1 MSKKIPQKPKPRLHK
16 QLFEKD
22 SPYGHKVER
31 DRTKYKRKDKYLTPN
46 YEGPWGKDLGLD

>member
-22 SPYGHKVER
+22 SPYGHKVQR
-31 DRTKYKRKDKYLTPN
+31 DRTKYKRKDKYPTPN
-46 YEGPWGKDLGLD
+46 YEGPWSGDLGLD